1 MTIYFLSRSNRHQI
15 KSNLIKKLLPEQFNL
30 QEVLDQRAGRPEYGR
45 RDGNWYVIGHDIENR
60 FTLPSREGLLLS
72 GFCILKD
79 VVLVI
84 DNTTVQNN
92 EIFTE
97 EILHKCLFV
106 SHNADHEARW
116 GIATNFLPGRYACT
130 MVNGKRLLS
139 GQEGFRY
146 DLISEISRHLGYK
159 EVPIWMEKDIRN
171 TFADCEFFEDE
182 HILYNASDT
191 LKLVDLYNAQC
202 DRADELGMDFLF
214 KLNSR
219 LIIPIAKAEMTGIR
233 HDTPKWLGI
242 ARDRKEKADILCK
255 ELNTILE
262 EGFHLDLST
271 VNPVLRKEVESRE
284 KKIARLTQRK
294 EKLNLQ
300 LCRLEAVNKTHLKS
314 YLVTQE
320 AYLKTVMELATVND
334 ANTGSAPTSINWG
347 SQKQILEALRAIGC
361 PLPESKDKNTHQLKP
376 GVGKE
381 ARASWLVN
389 HEGSPFSNI
398 LSKFDEYKKLIHNVN
413 SFGENWVN
421 QYVREGRVFTLLD
434 QAGTDTGRL
443 SSGDKGK
450 VKRHPNLQQVP
461 NPPEYR
467 ECFIA
472 DDGRLLG
479 TLDYKNCEGVV
490 MISQSGDLGM
500 KAITELPD
508 QHSYLGTKCWRNVY
522 KRRYQLTG
530 DDKWRVLSETYVM
543 DQSTPEKKKERSIFK
558 NSGGLFPVAYG
569 VFASKVAGAAK
580 ITEAEAQIFIDTI
593 KAEVPLV
600 IKYLDSVSAKAI
612 KNGYAIHNTRTGS
625 RRYFQAVLDKIHYGW
640 PIPKGDIVAI
650 ESAARNT
657 VIQGTNS
664 DLIKEAICILQMWI
678 DIYKVPVRFL
688 LTVHDELLVDVPEEN
703 AEFYIGKVRQIME
716 RTAQKYLI
724 PEIQMGTS
732 CDIAKHWHK

>member
-1 MTIYFLSRSNRHQI
+1 M
-15 KSNLIKKLLPEQFNL
+15 KLRPEQFNL
-30 QEVLDQRAGRPEYGR
+30 QELLDQRTGMPEYTH
-45 RDGNWYVIGHDIENR
+45 RDPNWYVIGYDIENR
-60 FTLPSREGLLLS
+60 FTLPCKEGLLLS
-72 GFCILKD
+72 AFCILKD

-84 DNTTVQNN
+84 DNTTVDNN
-92 EIFTE
+92 EVFTE
-97 EILHKCLFV
+97 EILRKCLFIC
-106 SHNADHEARW
+106 HNADHEARW
-116 GIATNFLPGRYACT
+116 GVATNFLPGRFACT

-139 GQEGFRY
+139 GREGYRY
-146 DLISEISRHLGYK
+146 DLISEISRWLGYK
-159 EVPIWMEKDIRN
+159 AVPIWMEKDIRES
-171 TFADCEFFEDE
+171 FRDCKFFLDE

-191 LKLVDLYNAQC
+191 IRLAALYYAQC
-202 DRADELGMDFLF
+202 EEADRLGMSFLF

-219 LIIPIAKAEMTGIR
+219 LIIPIAQAEMTGIR

-242 ARDRKEKADILCK
+242 ARDRKEKADILCV
-255 ELNTILE
+255 ELNAILE
-262 EGFHLDLST
+262 QDYGLDLSNINT
-271 VNPVLRKEVESRE
+271 KLRQEKLSKE
-284 KKIARLTQRK
+284 KKIERLHARMS
-294 EKLNLQ
+294 KLNQ
-300 LCRLEAVNKTHLKS
+300 QMNRLEEAKKTHLKS
-314 YLVTQE
+314 YQVTQD
-320 AYLKTVMELATVND
+320 ALAKCVMELDIVNG
-334 ANTGSAPTSINWG
+334 ASTGSVIASINWG
-347 SQKQILEALRAIGC
+347 SQKQILDTLRAINC
-361 PLPESKDKNTHQLKP
+361 PLPESKDKKTHQLKP
-376 GVGKE
+376 GIGKE

-389 HEGSPFSNI
+389 HENSPFSNI

-413 SFGENWVN
+413 SFGENWVQ

-434 QAGTDTGRL
+434 QAGTDTGRF

-450 VKRHPNLQQVP
+450 VKKHPNMQQVP

-472 DDGRLLG
+472 DEGRFLG

-522 KRRYQLTG
+522 KYRYQLTG
-530 DDKWRVLSETYVM
+530 DDKWRILSETYTM

-569 VFASKVAGAAK
+569 VFASKVAGTSK
-580 ITEAEAQIFIDTI
+580 ITESEGQIFIDTI

-600 IKYLDSVSAKAI
+600 IKYLDTVSAKAI
-612 KNGYAIHNTRTGS
+612 KNGYAIHNERTGS

-640 PIPKGDIVAI
+640 PIPKGDIIAI

-678 DIYKVPVRFL
+678 NIFKVPVRFL

-703 AEFYIGKVRQIME
+703 AEFYIGKVRRIME

>member
-1 MTIYFLSRSNRHQI
+1 MIIYFLSRSQEHQI
-15 KSNLIKKLLPEQFNL
+15 KSPLIKKLRPEQFNL
-30 QEVLDQRAGRPEYGR
+30 QALLDQRTGTPGYTL
-45 RDGNWYVIGHDIENR
+45 RDTNWYVIGHDIENR
-60 FTLPSREGLLLS
+60 FSLPCKEGLLLS
-72 GFCILKD
+72 GFCILRD

-84 DNTTVQNN
+84 DNTTVDNN

-97 EILHKCLFV
+97 EILRKCLFI

-146 DLISEISRHLGYK
+146 DLISEISRHLGYRA
-159 EVPIWMEKDIRN
+159 VPIWMEKDIRES
-171 TFADCEFFEDE
+171 FRDLKFFLDE

-191 LKLVDLYNAQC
+191 LVLEELYYAQC
-202 DRADELGMDFLF
+202 NRADELGMDFLF
-214 KLNSR
+214 KINSR
-219 LIIPIAKAEMTGIR
+219 LIIPIAKAEMSGIR

-242 ARDRKEKADILCK
+242 ARERKEKADRICG
-255 ELNTILE
+255 ELNAILE
-262 EGFHLDLST
+262 QDYGLDLSNIN
-271 VNPVLRKEVESRE
+271 VKLRQEKLSKE
-284 KKIARLTQRK
+284 KKIERLHARTS
-294 EKLNLQ
+294 KLNQ
-300 LCRLEAVNKTHLKS
+300 QMNRLEEAKKTHLKS
-314 YLVTQE
+314 YQVTQD
-320 AYLKTVMELATVND
+320 ALAKCVMELAVVND
-334 ANTGSAPTSINWG
+334 VRSGCVPTSINWG
-347 SQKQILEALRAIGC
+347 SQKQILDTLRAIGC
-361 PLPESKDKNTHQLKP
+361 PLPETKDKNTHQLKP

-381 ARASWLVN
+381 ARATWLVN
-389 HEGSPFSNI
+389 HENSPFSSI

-413 SFGENWVN
+413 SFGENWVQ

-434 QAGTDTGRL
+434 QAGTDTGRF

-450 VKRHPNLQQVP
+450 VKKHPNMQQIP

-472 DDGRLLG
+472 DEGRVLG

-522 KRRYQLTG
+522 RRRYELTG
-530 DDKWRVLSETYVM
+530 DDKWRILSETYVM

-569 VFASKVAGAAK
+569 VFASKVAGAAR
-580 ITEAEAQIFIDTI
+580 ITESEAQIFIDTI

-600 IKYLDSVSAKAI
+600 IKYLDSVSARAI
-612 KNGYAIHNTRTGS
+612 KDGYAIHNKRTGS

-640 PIPKGDIVAI
+640 PIPKGDIIAI

-678 DIYKVPVRFL
+678 NIYKVPVRFL